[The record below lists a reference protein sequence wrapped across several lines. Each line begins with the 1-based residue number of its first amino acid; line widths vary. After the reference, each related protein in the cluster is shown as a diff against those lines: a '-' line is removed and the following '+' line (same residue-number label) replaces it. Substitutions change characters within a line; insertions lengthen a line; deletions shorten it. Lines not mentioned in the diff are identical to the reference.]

1 MKIRALLAGMVL
13 ALASA
18 CTAEAVLPDSP
29 APGPSFDGSTPS
41 DTTTRS
47 GGGMGSGN

>member
-13 ALASA
+13 ALACACSA
-18 CTAEAVLPDSP
+18 DAVLPDTSP
-29 APGPSFDGSTPS
+29 PPPSFDGSTPP
-41 DTTTRS
+41 DTTGRS